1 MSKPFDKFAITFICG
16 MVGVV
21 LAFILYGLYTN
32 GVIIDEYV
40 TGSITIEEVMA
51 FTIIV
56 WTIIGVVIAAIK

>member
-1 MSKPFDKFAITFICG
+1 

-21 LAFILYGLYTN
+21 LAFILYGLYTE

-51 FTIIV
+51 MTIVI
-56 WTIIGVVIAAIK
+56 WTIIGVVIAAFE